1 MVRNLTEVY
10 DHVYIDIDDT
20 LIYGFWTDL
29 MSYTWNIFRCNALS
43 ELLMK
48 LQFKFKLWKVN
59 RKLLYMLRDQS
70 KVTYLTVRAPS
81 KYTKLMLDFI
91 LMGNRN
97 SELVELASDSGPVD
111 KAEFMSED
119 VYTKGYKKV
128 CLVDDSH
135 LNRNMAELYG
145 FDTIDPTGMYEKLC
159 G

>member
-1 MVRNLTEVY
+1 MRDLTVVY
-10 DHVYIDIDDT
+10 DRVYVDIDDT

-29 MSYTWNIFRCNALS
+29 MAYSWNMFRCNALA

-81 KYTKLMLDFI
+81 KYTKLMLNFI
-91 LMGNRN
+91 LMGDRN
-97 SELVELASDSGPVD
+97 SKLVELASDSGPVD
-111 KAEFMSED
+111 KAEYISED
-119 VYTKGYKKV
+119 IYTKGYKKV
-128 CLVDDSH
+128 CLVDDNP
-135 LNRNMAELYG
+135 LNRNMARIYG
-145 FDTIDPTGMYEKLC
+145 FDTFNPTGMYDKLC